1 MVTTVV
7 VVIGMAG
14 VVEEMAGVVEEMAV
28 VVEQMVVVV
37 VIEQDFFDLQRYPL
51 HQHPCHCFLEIVFG
65 LLMAEDIIRSE
76 LGGMVTYD

>member
-1 MVTTVV
+1 MELVVIAVVV
-7 VVIGMAG
+7 VVIGVVVV
-14 VVEEMAGVVEEMAV
+14 VVEEMVVVVEEVVVAAV
-28 VVEQMVVVV
+28 V
-37 VIEQDFFDLQRYPL
+37 EQDFFDLQRYPL